1 MFEENMV
8 VQLKGIGMSEYESK
22 VYLMLICINSASPRE
37 LHETTKISRGRIYE
51 TLTNLEMKGF
61 IISNR
66 QSPVRYRI
74 SDIPLTMERLKQDAV
89 VRYDTL
95 GMALETY
102 AALTCPDQLGQS
114 YTIQTEWGIENHIR
128 FLLRSTKNELL
139 IISDDPVFYQ
149 QYANELSQAVKRV
162 NVHCVVTY
170 RKAAKNIPF
179 PCFLADK
186 DTKDALFQPPI
197 LKKQSLPTKLII
209 YADRKEVLAVYE
221 REGKEEGVFTKN
233 NIYAEFISRAILK
246 NQVMATS

>member
-1 MFEENMV
+1 MFEENMI

-37 LHETTKISRGRIYE
+37 LHETTQIPRGRVYE
-51 TLTNLEMKGF
+51 TLTNLEKKGF

-74 SDIPLTMERLKQDAV
+74 ADIPLTMERLKQEAV
-89 VRYDTL
+89 IRYDAL
-95 GMALETY
+95 GLALETY
-102 AALTCPDQLGQS
+102 ATLTCPDQLGQTH
-114 YTIQTEWGIENHIR
+114 TIQTEWGIENHIR
-128 FLLRSTKNELL
+128 LLLKTAKNELL
-139 IISDDPVFYQ
+139 IISDDPIFYQ
-149 QYANELSQAVKRV
+149 QYTNELSQSAKRV
-162 NVHCVVTY
+162 TVNCVVSN

-197 LKKQSLPTKLII
+197 LKKMSMPTKLII

-221 REGKEEGVFTKN
+221 REGEEEAVFTKN
-233 NIYAEFISRAILK
+233 NIYAEFITRTILK
-246 NQVMATS
+246 NQVMISS

>member
-22 VYLMLICINSASPRE
+22 VYLTLICINSASPRE
-37 LHETTKISRGRIYE
+37 LHETTNIPRGRVYE

-74 SDIPLTMERLKQDAV
+74 ADIPHTIERLKHEAV

-102 AALTCPDQLGQS
+102 AALTCTDQLGQT

-128 FLLRSTKNELL
+128 FLLKTAKNELL
-139 IISDDPVFYQ
+139 IISDDPVFYEK
-149 QYANELSQAVKRV
+149 YANELSQASKRISL
-162 NVHCVVTY
+162 NSVVSN
-170 RKAAKNIPF
+170 RKAAKKIPF
-179 PCFLADK
+179 PCYLADK
-186 DTKDALFQPPI
+186 ETKDSLFQPPI
-197 LKKQSLPTKLII
+197 LRKMSLPTKLII

-221 REGKEEGVFTKN
+221 RDGREEAVFTKN
-233 NIYAEFISRAILK
+233 SIYAEFITRTILK
-246 NQVMATS
+246 NQVMVSS